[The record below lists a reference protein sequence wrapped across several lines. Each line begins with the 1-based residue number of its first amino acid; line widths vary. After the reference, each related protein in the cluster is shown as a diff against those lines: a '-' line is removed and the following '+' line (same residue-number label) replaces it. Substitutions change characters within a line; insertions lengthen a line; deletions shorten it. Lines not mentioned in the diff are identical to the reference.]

1 MIIIKQI
8 FLIVK
13 NNNNI
18 YNKNNVKN
26 DDNIDVN

>member
-1 MIIIKQI
+1 MIIIKLI